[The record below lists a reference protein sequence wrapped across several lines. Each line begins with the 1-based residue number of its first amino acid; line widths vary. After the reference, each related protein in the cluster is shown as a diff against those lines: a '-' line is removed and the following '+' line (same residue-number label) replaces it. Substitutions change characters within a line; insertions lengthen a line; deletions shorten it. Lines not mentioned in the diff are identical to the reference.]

1 MIQLLNKLERLT
13 FSVSRFISI
22 LAGIVLLWIV
32 AITCVDVVGRYFFN
46 SPLYAGAEIIKVSMA
61 GVIFLSLPYMFF
73 KNEHIIVDLFPIFKK
88 GYLGW
93 FLGLFF
99 LLVGGYCLLII
110 GDKTFSL
117 AMRSLEDGDT
127 YEYILAPS
135 FLAKENSEFL
145 PKVYIDTFIAISI
158 YFTVL
163 MIAIKFILVL
173 FKPGT
178 SAEAPEEDT
187 INEGSNE

>member
-1 MIQLLNKLERLT
+1 MLQLLSIIERLT
-13 FSVSRFISI
+13 FKVSRFISI

-32 AITCVDVVGRYFFN
+32 AVTCVDVIGRYFFN

-73 KNEHIIVDLFPIFKK
+73 KNEHIIVDLFPVFKK

-93 FLGLFF
+93 ILGLIF
-99 LLVGGYCLLII
+99 LAIGSYSLWII

-127 YEYILAPS
+127 YEYIIAPS
-135 FLAKENSEFL
+135 FLAKENSEFI
-145 PKVYIDTFIAISI
+145 PKVYIDTFIALSI

-163 MIAIKFILVL
+163 MIILRFILVL
-173 FKPGT
+173 FRPG
-178 SAEAPEEDT
+178 SNAEDSDDT
-187 INEGSNE
+187 PINEGS

>member
-1 MIQLLNKLERLT
+1 MNQFLNTIERLALK
-13 FSVSRFISI
+13 VSRSISL
-22 LAGIVLLWIV
+22 LAGVVLLWIV
-32 AITCVDVVGRYFFN
+32 IITCVDVVGRYFFN

-73 KNEHIIVDLFPIFKK
+73 KNEHIIVDLFPVFKK

-93 FLGLFF
+93 ILGLIF
-99 LLVGGYCLLII
+99 LAIGFYSLWII

-127 YEYILAPS
+127 YEYIIAPL

-145 PKVYIDTFIAISI
+145 PKVYIDTFIALSI

-163 MIAIKFILVL
+163 MIALRFILVL
-173 FKPGT
+173 CRPGS
-178 SAEAPEEDT
+178 SAEDSDDNP
-187 INEGSNE
+187 INERQ

>member
-1 MIQLLNKLERLT
+1 MNQFVNSIERLALK
-13 FSVSRFISI
+13 VSRSISL

-32 AITCVDVVGRYFFN
+32 IITCVDVVGRYFFN

-61 GVIFLSLPYMFF
+61 GVIFCSLPYMFF

-88 GYLGW
+88 GYFGW
-93 FLGLFF
+93 VLGLVF
-99 LLVGGYCLLII
+99 LAIGGYSLWII

-135 FLAKENSEFL
+135 FLAKANSEFL
-145 PKVYIDTFIAISI
+145 PKVYVDTFIAVSI
-158 YFTVL
+158 YFTVF
-163 MIAIKFILVL
+163 MIALKFLLVL
-173 FKPGT
+173 LKPGT
-178 SAEAPEEDT
+178 SAEYSDEDEE
-187 INEGSNE
+187 IN

>member
-1 MIQLLNKLERLT
+1 MDQFINIVERVALK
-13 FSVSRFISI
+13 VSRSISL
-22 LAGIVLLWIV
+22 LAGLVLLWIV

-73 KNEHIIVDLFPIFKK
+73 KNEHIIVDLFPIFKR
-88 GYLGW
+88 GYFGW
-93 FLGLFF
+93 ILGLIF
-99 LLVGGYCLLII
+99 LAIGGYALWVI

-135 FLAKENSEFL
+135 FLARENSEFL
-145 PKVYIDTFIAISI
+145 PKVYVDTFIAISI
-158 YFTVL
+158 YFTVF
-163 MIAIKFILVL
+163 MIALRFLLVL
-173 FKPGT
+173 LKPGS
-178 SAEAPEEDT
+178 SAESTEEE
-187 INEGSNE
+187 NL

>member
-1 MIQLLNKLERLT
+1 
-13 FSVSRFISI
+13 
-22 LAGIVLLWIV
+22 
-32 AITCVDVVGRYFFN
+32 
-46 SPLYAGAEIIKVSMA
+46 MA

-73 KNEHIIVDLFPIFKK
+73 KNEHIIVDLFPVFKK

-93 FLGLFF
+93 ILGLIF
-99 LLVGGYCLLII
+99 LAIGSYSLWII

-127 YEYILAPS
+127 YEYIIAPS

-145 PKVYIDTFIAISI
+145 PKVYIDTFIALSI

-163 MIAIKFILVL
+163 MIILRFILVL
-173 FKPGT
+173 FKNGLCAFLHPQRTLRGRT
-178 SAEAPEEDT
+178 FSEVLKWILLSFFNSDNLFGLFKISGVLILSEILNLFIGLLPKL
-187 INEGSNE
+187 

>member
-1 MIQLLNKLERLT
+1 MDQFINIVERVALK
-13 FSVSRFISI
+13 VSRSISL
-22 LAGIVLLWIV
+22 LAGLVLLWIV

-88 GYLGW
+88 GYFGW
-93 FLGLFF
+93 ILGLIF
-99 LLVGGYCLLII
+99 LAIGGYALWVI

-135 FLAKENSEFL
+135 FLARENSEFL
-145 PKVYIDTFIAISI
+145 PKVYVDTFIAISI
-158 YFTVL
+158 YFTVF
-163 MIAIKFILVL
+163 MIALRFLLVL
-173 FKPGT
+173 LKPGS
-178 SAEAPEEDT
+178 SAESTEEE
-187 INEGSNE
+187 NL

>member
-1 MIQLLNKLERLT
+1 MIERLT
-13 FSVSRFISI
+13 FKVSRFISI

-32 AITCVDVVGRYFFN
+32 AVTCVDVIGRYFFN

-73 KNEHIIVDLFPIFKK
+73 KNEHIIVDLFPVFKK

-93 FLGLFF
+93 ILGLIF
-99 LLVGGYCLLII
+99 LAIGSYSLWII

-127 YEYILAPS
+127 YEYIIAPS

-145 PKVYIDTFIAISI
+145 PKVYIDTFIALSI

-163 MIAIKFILVL
+163 MIILRFILVL
-173 FKPGT
+173 FRPGT
-178 SAEAPEEDT
+178 SAEDSDDNP
-187 INEGSNE
+187 INEGP